1 MRGKEQATNG
11 SKFGGDENALKLM
24 VAMVIQL
31 WEYFKD
37 HGIRVNCVNYI
48 LLNLLKQ

>member
-1 MRGKEQATNG
+1 MGP
-11 SKFGGDENALKLM
+11 SLGGDENALKLM

-37 HGIRVNCVNYI
+37 HGIR
-48 LLNLLKQ
+48 